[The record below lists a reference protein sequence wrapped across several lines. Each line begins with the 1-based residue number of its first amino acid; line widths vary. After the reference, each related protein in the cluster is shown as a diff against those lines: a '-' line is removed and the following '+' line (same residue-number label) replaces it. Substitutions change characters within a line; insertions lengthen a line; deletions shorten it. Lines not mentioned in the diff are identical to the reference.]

1 MLTEN
6 KQYYNTDSPVLTT
19 VDKSTKIEPMKTK
32 SLMWGLLFA
41 VIVIGGLL
49 LYRGLGRGEGTVA
62 VISVDGEELERV
74 DLSKVRKE
82 YDLEIS
88 TEYGNNTVHIEPG
101 AISVTAAD
109 CPDHVCM
116 RQGKLT
122 GSGIPII
129 CMPHRLVVEILGG
142 DLDA

>member
-1 MLTEN
+1 
-6 KQYYNTDSPVLTT
+6 
-19 VDKSTKIEPMKTK
+19 MKTK
-32 SLMWGLLFA
+32 SLMWGLNFA

-49 LYRGLGRGEGTVA
+49 LYRSLGHGEGTVA

-109 CPDHVCM
+109 CPDHVCVY
-116 RQGKLT
+116 QGKLT

-129 CMPHRLVVEILGG
+129 CMPHRLVIEILGG

>member
-1 MLTEN
+1 M
-6 KQYYNTDSPVLTT
+6 KK
-19 VDKSTKIEPMKTK
+19 KSF
-32 SLMWGLLFA
+32 LWGLLLA
-41 VIVIGGLL
+41 LIVAAGLL
-49 LYRGLGRGEGTVA
+49 LYGKLGRGGGMVA
-62 VISVDGEELERV
+62 VVSVNGEVLERI

-129 CMPHRLVVEILGG
+129 CMPHRLVIEILGG

>member
-1 MLTEN
+1 
-6 KQYYNTDSPVLTT
+6 
-19 VDKSTKIEPMKTK
+19 MKTK
-32 SLMWGLLFA
+32 SLMWGLIFA

-49 LYRGLGRGEGTVA
+49 LYRSLGQGEGTVA

-129 CMPHRLVVEILGG
+129 CMPHRLVIEILGG

>member
-1 MLTEN
+1 
-6 KQYYNTDSPVLTT
+6 
-19 VDKSTKIEPMKTK
+19 MKTK

>member
-1 MLTEN
+1 
-6 KQYYNTDSPVLTT
+6 
-19 VDKSTKIEPMKTK
+19 MKTK

-129 CMPHRLVVEILGG
+129 CMPHRLVIEIMGG